1 VTVWKATVK
10 GLLARKV
17 RLALT
22 AISIVVGVAF
32 VSGTFILTDTI
43 GRAFDNLFSNIEK
56 GVAVQVTGIPR
67 FQSSGIN
74 SEEAGSAQ
82 RVPASL
88 LPTIR
93 AVPGVRNAIG
103 TLTGYAQLVDK
114 KGKAITTGGA
124 PTLGV
129 SWADDPQLNPLHLTA
144 GRAPRSDGE
153 IVVDRHTASG
163 HDLRVGDHVTVLL
176 QGPSMQATIVGIAK
190 FGTAD
195 NLAGA
200 TLVAFDPVTA
210 QTALKGGG
218 KFDTIDVAA
227 NAGVTDDQLKAQ
239 IQSVLPAGFQAKTGA
254 ETAAKNSRDLKKAL
268 SFFNIALLVF
278 AVIALFVGAFII
290 FNTFQILVSQR
301 TRELGLLRA
310 LGASPAQIRRSVIA
324 EAVIVGLIAS
334 VVGLAA
340 GFALALGLRALL
352 NAFGVTLPSTTLQLE
367 PRTIIAAFVVG
378 LGATMLSSVVPAL
391 RASRIPPIA
400 AMREAQPTT
409 YAGSTRRRVT
419 GLVIT
424 AAGIGILLTGLFG
437 GGSNA
442 ASFAGLGAATV
453 FFGVAVLSPLIV
465 RPVAR
470 VLGAPLRRRGISGKL
485 GQENAMRNPKRTAS
499 TAAALMIGLGLVA
512 FVGIF
517 AQSIKASS
525 DQILQQTMKADYIV
539 TNPQFTGFSQDVA
552 DKLRQESAF
561 SAVSQFRQGLF
572 GLKGGSAQV
581 QGIDP
586 STVNQVVNVDM
597 ASGSLSALGTD
608 DVAVFDDTAKANGWK
623 VGDVVPARF
632 ARTGLVPLRIVGIFT
647 DKRILG
653 SYVVS
658 LPTYEQNFV
667 EQLDILVLVKTAP
680 GTSQADARA
689 AAKDVAKAFPNVK
702 VEDQA
707 QFRESQAAQINA
719 LLGLITALL
728 GLAILIA
735 VIGIV
740 NTLALSIYERTREI
754 GLLRAV
760 GMGRRQ
766 VRAMIRWES
775 VIIAVFGAL
784 LGTAIGI
791 FFGWAMVRALK
802 SQGISVLSI
811 PGGQLII
818 YILVAALI
826 GVVAALKPARRAAK
840 LDVLSAISYE

>member
-1 VTVWKATVK
+1 MWRATIK
-10 GLLARKV
+10 GLMARKV

-22 AISIVVGVAF
+22 AFSIVVGVAF
-32 VSGTFILTDTI
+32 VAGTFILTDTI
-43 GRAFDNLFSNIEK
+43 GKAFDNLFSTVEK
-56 GVAVQVTGIPR
+56 GVAVEVTGVPK
-67 FQSSGIN
+67 FQSHGLN

-82 RVPASL
+82 RVPTSL
-88 LPTIR
+88 LGTIR

-103 TLTGYAQLVDK
+103 TLSGYAQLVDK
-114 KGKAITTGGA
+114 QGQAITTGGA
-124 PTLGV
+124 PTFGV
-129 SWADDPQLNPLHLTA
+129 SWGNDAQLNPLRLLPGGHP
-144 GRAPRSDGE
+144 PRTSGE
-153 IVVDRHTASG
+153 IVVDRHTAEAN
-163 HDLRVGDHVTVLL
+163 DLHLGDHVTVLL

-210 QTALKGGG
+210 QTVLNGGG
-218 KFDTIDVAA
+218 KFDAIDVSAQ
-227 NAGVTDDQLKAQ
+227 AGVTPDELKSR
-239 IQSVLPAGFQAKTGA
+239 IQQVLPTGFQAKTGA
-254 ETAAKNSRDLKKAL
+254 ETAAKQSSDLKKAL

-310 LGASPAQIRRSVIA
+310 LGASGAQVRRSVLA

-334 VVGLAA
+334 VIGLAA
-340 GFALALGLRALL
+340 GFALAIGLRALL
-352 NAFGVTLPSTTLQLE
+352 SAFGVVLPNTTLQLR
-367 PRTIIAAFVVG
+367 PRTIVAAFVVG
-378 LGATMLSSVVPAL
+378 LGATVLSSVVPAL
-391 RASRIPPIA
+391 RASRTPPIA
-400 AMREAQPTT
+400 AMREAQPTS

-419 GLVIT
+419 GLVIL
-424 AAGIGILLTGLFG
+424 AAGIGILLTGLLG

-470 VLGAPLRRRGISGKL
+470 VLGWPLRRWGVSGKL
-485 GQENAMRNPKRTAS
+485 GRENAMRNPKRTAS

-525 DQILQQTMKADYIV
+525 NQILQQTMKADYIV
-539 TNPQFTGFSQDVA
+539 TSKQFTGFSQDVA
-552 DKLRQESAF
+552 DQMRKQSVF
-561 SAVSQFRQGLF
+561 STVSEFRQGLF

-581 QGIDP
+581 QAVDP
-586 STVNQVVNVDM
+586 ATVNQVVHVDM
-597 ASGSLSALGTD
+597 ASGSLSALGTG
-608 DVAVFDDTAKANGWK
+608 DVAVFDDTATANGWQ
-623 VGDVVPARF
+623 VGDTVPARF
-632 ARTGLVPLRIVGIFT
+632 AKTGLVPLKIVGIYT

-653 SYVVS
+653 PYVVS

-667 EQLDILVLVKTAP
+667 EQLDIMVLAKTAP
-680 GTSQADARA
+680 GTSGTEAKT
-689 AAKDVAKAFPNVK
+689 AAKSVAKQFPNVR

-707 QFRESQAAQINA
+707 EFRQTQANQINQ
-719 LLGLITALL
+719 LLELITALL

-760 GMGRRQ
+760 GMSRRQ

-775 VIIAVFGAL
+775 IIIAVFGAL
-784 LGTAIGI
+784 LGTAVGV
-791 FFGWAMVRALK
+791 FFGWAMVHALK
-802 SQGISVLSI
+802 SQGIEVLSI
-811 PGGQLII
+811 PGVQLLI

-826 GVVAALKPARRAAK
+826 GVVAALRPARRAAK
-840 LDVLSAISYE
+840 LDVLQAISYE

>member
-1 VTVWKATVK
+1 MWRATIK
-10 GLLARKV
+10 GLMARKV

-22 AISIVVGVAF
+22 AVSIVVGVAF
-32 VSGTFILTDTI
+32 VAGTFILTDTI
-43 GRAFDNLFSNIEK
+43 GKAFDNLFSNIEK
-56 GVAVQVTGIPR
+56 GVAVQVTGIPK
-67 FQSSGIN
+67 FTSSGIN
-74 SEEAGSAQ
+74 SQEAGSAQ
-82 RVPASL
+82 RVPADL

-93 AVPGVRNAIG
+93 QVPGVRNAIG
-103 TLTGYAQLVDK
+103 TLSGYAQLIDT
-114 KGKAITTGGA
+114 KGKAISTGGA

-129 SWADDPQLNPLHLTA
+129 SWGNDAQLNPLHLVQGTA
-144 GRAPRSDGE
+144 PSPGAV
-153 IVVDRHTASG
+153 VVDRHTATT
-163 HDLRVGDHVTVLL
+163 HDLHVGDHVTVLL
-176 QGPSMQATIVGIAK
+176 QGPSMNVTISGIAK

-210 QTALKGGG
+210 QKALNGHG
-218 KFDTIDVAA
+218 KFDTIDASA
-227 NAGVTDDQLKAQ
+227 QSGVSPDELKGR
-239 IQSVLPAGFQAKTGA
+239 IQQVLPAGFQAKTGA
-254 ETAAKNSRDLKKAL
+254 ETAAKNSSDLKKAL

-310 LGASPAQIRRSVIA
+310 LGASGAQVRRSVFV

-340 GFALALGLRALL
+340 GFGLAIGLRALL
-352 NAFGVTLPSTTLQLE
+352 GAFGVDLPNTTLQLL

-378 LGATMLSSVVPAL
+378 VGATILSTIVPAL
-391 RASRIPPIA
+391 RASRISPVA
-400 AMREAQPTT
+400 AMREAQPTS
-409 YAGSTRRRVT
+409 YAGSTRRRIA

-424 AAGIGILLTGLFG
+424 VAGIGFLLTGLFG

-442 ASFAGLGAATV
+442 AAFAGLGAATV

-470 VLGAPLRRRGISGKL
+470 VLGAPLRRRGVAGKL
-485 GQENAMRNPKRTAS
+485 GRENAMRNPKRTAS

-525 DQILQQTMKADYIV
+525 NQILEQTMKADYIV
-539 TNPQFTGFSQDVA
+539 TSTQFTGFSQDVA
-552 DKLRQESAF
+552 DRLRKEPAF
-561 SAVSQFRQGLF
+561 SVVSEFRQGLL
-572 GLKGGSAQV
+572 GLKGGSAQLQAV
-581 QGIDP
+581 DP
-586 STVNQVVNVDM
+586 ATVDQVVHVPL
-597 ASGSLSALGTD
+597 ASGSLTALGTG
-608 DVAVFDDTAKANGWK
+608 DVAVYKDAATANGWY
-623 VGDVVPARF
+623 VGDTIPARF
-632 ARTGLVPLRIVGIFT
+632 AKTGTVPLRIVGIYT

-658 LPTYEQNFV
+658 LSTFEQNFV
-667 EQLDILVLVKTAP
+667 QQLDIMVLANTAP
-680 GTSQADARA
+680 GTSNADAKA
-689 AAKDVAKAFPNVK
+689 AAKSVTKQFPNVK

-707 QFRESQAAQINA
+707 QFRKSQAAQINQ

-775 VIIAVFGAL
+775 VIIALFGAL
-784 LGTAIGI
+784 LGTAIGV
-791 FFGWAMVRALK
+791 FFGWAMVHALK
-802 SQGISVLSI
+802 SQGITVLSI
-811 PGGQLII
+811 PGGQLVI
-818 YILVAALI
+818 YIVVAALI
-826 GVVAALKPARRAAK
+826 GVVAALRPARRAAK
-840 LDVLSAISYE
+840 LDVLQAISYE